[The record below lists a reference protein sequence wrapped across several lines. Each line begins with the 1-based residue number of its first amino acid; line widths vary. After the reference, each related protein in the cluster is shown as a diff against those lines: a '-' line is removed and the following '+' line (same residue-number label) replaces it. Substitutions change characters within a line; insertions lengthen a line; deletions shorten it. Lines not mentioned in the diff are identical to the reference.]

1 MQTFELWKNSF
12 VASRSTSADTRPRD
26 IENKYQHEYQ
36 VGLWPKWRGSSE
48 RKQELNKLKT

>member
-36 VGLWPKWRGSSE
+36 VGLWPNWRGSSE
-48 RKQELNKLKT
+48 RKQELNKLET